1 MKKQNTALKRI
12 LLEIKQETGM
22 TQDQIAKQI
31 GTGRTYLSDVANGRA
46 ILTNELRDKL
56 LALLP
61 YDKSRFDIQEDSA
74 GIPLIPIEAI
84 AGYGKLAYD
93 DLPVE
98 SFYQVGVFKNV
109 DFLMRIS
116 GDSMAPIYCGGDLVA
131 CRIVKETLFF
141 QWGHVYVINTRSQG
155 VVIKRVQRSDAEGNI
170 TCVSENPKYDEF
182 DVPVSDISNIAL
194 VVGAITLS

>member
-1 MKKQNTALKRI
+1 MKKQNTELKRL

-22 TQDQIAKQI
+22 TQDQIARQI
-31 GTGRTYLSDVANGRA
+31 GTGRTYLSDVANGRV
-46 ILTNELRDKL
+46 ILTSELREKL
-56 LALLP
+56 ISLLP
-61 YDKSRFDIQEDSA
+61 YDKSRFEESGDNA

-84 AGYGKLAYD
+84 AGYGKMAYD

-98 SFYQVGVFKNV
+98 AFYQVGVFKNV
-109 DFLMRIS
+109 DFLVRVS
-116 GDSMAPIYCGGDLVA
+116 GDSMAPMYCGGDLVA

-155 VVIKRVQRSDAEGNI
+155 VVIKRVQRSDVEGNI
-170 TCVSENPKYDEF
+170 TCESENPKYNEF
-182 DVPVSDISNIAL
+182 DIPVSDIADIAL

>member
-1 MKKQNTALKRI
+1 MLPIEEFLHRNRLRQVDLVSYLGVTKGHISQVCSGKIQLSQRNLQKLIDNDRGWDVSALIPKGQTK
-12 LLEIKQETGM
+12 E
-22 TQDQIAKQI
+22 D
-31 GTGRTYLSDVANGRA
+31 
-46 ILTNELRDKL
+46 LR
-56 LALLP
+56 
-61 YDKSRFDIQEDSA
+61 
-74 GIPLIPIEAI
+74 IPLIPIEAI

-109 DFLMRIS
+109 DFLVRVS
-116 GDSMAPIYCGGDLVA
+116 GDSMAPMYCGGDLVA

-155 VVIKRVQRSDAEGNI
+155 VVIKRVQRSQAEGNI